1 MAWGY
6 HLTIDA
12 YDCDAKS
19 ISDQFNIKQFVEV
32 LVPKINMKAFGGPLI
47 IKFGSGA
54 AQGYTLVQLIETSNI
69 TAHFAEEDNSMYF
82 DLFSCKEFDKD
93 LVTNLVRQYFKPQEV
108 VVNLVERGNRGA
120 PVLATLDATTDT
132 DTQASTKTSTKK
144 KSVT

>member
-6 HLTIDA
+6 HLSIDA

-19 ISDQFNIKQFVEV
+19 ISDQFRIKQFVET
-32 LVPKINMKAFGGPLI
+32 LVPKIGMKAFGGPLI

-54 AQGYTLVQLIETSNI
+54 AQGYTLCQLIETSNI

-93 LVTNLVRQYFKPQEV
+93 LVTALINQFFSPKEV
-108 VVNLVERGNRGA
+108 VVDLWERGVR
-120 PVLATLDATTDT
+120 PTTTTTTTPKKKATT
-132 DTQASTKTSTKK
+132 
-144 KSVT
+144 